1 MQEEGGVLNKMSRAE
16 NVISQV
22 KDECSY
28 IQINMGSDNEN
39 VTGSDKLEISKLS
52 WKQISSLSSELGKN
66 RLFHYDGLR
75 VVVVWNSTPFRFQ
88 RKTNSHG

>member
-1 MQEEGGVLNKMSRAE
+1 MLRAE

-28 IQINMGSDNEN
+28 IPINMGSDNEN

-52 WKQISSLSSELGKN
+52 WKQISALGKN